1 MYFIVRN
8 ICISLLRSD

>member
-8 ICISLLRSD
+8 ICISLLCSD